1 MITKIL
7 FLRFDQFYPN
17 SFGDKASVADKAAQN
32 APQEKELAT
41 KEAKIEVI
49 KANVMGKI
57 QVIYE

>member
-17 SFGDKASVADKAAQN
+17 SFGDKASVADKAARN

-41 KEAKIEVI
+41 HEAKIEVI
-49 KANVMGKI
+49 KANVIGKI
-57 QVIYE
+57 

>member
-17 SFGDKASVADKAAQN
+17 SFVDKVSVADKAAQTT
-32 APQEKELAT
+32 PQEKALARH
-41 KEAKIEVI
+41 EAKIEVI
-49 KANVMGKI
+49 RANVMGKI